1 LLSAQLIGSY
11 DADSLIL
18 ISKAVSTTNS
28 FSGND
33 TETIN
38 DVEHDAKQALSFWH
52 TKKRKKKKTKQMK
65 NPRKYICHHSLFL
78 GNSKPNTVQEIFS
91 QLVWAVMTVRRCD
104 QLTFDPFAR
113 LSCR

>member
-52 TKKRKKKKTKQMK
+52 TKKRKKKKNKTNEKPK
-65 NPRKYICHHSLFL
+65 KIYLPPFLIPRKQQTKHSAR
-78 GNSKPNTVQEIFS
+78 NIFPAS
-91 QLVWAVMTVRRCD
+91 VGSYDCQKM
-104 QLTFDPFAR
+104 
-113 LSCR
+113 